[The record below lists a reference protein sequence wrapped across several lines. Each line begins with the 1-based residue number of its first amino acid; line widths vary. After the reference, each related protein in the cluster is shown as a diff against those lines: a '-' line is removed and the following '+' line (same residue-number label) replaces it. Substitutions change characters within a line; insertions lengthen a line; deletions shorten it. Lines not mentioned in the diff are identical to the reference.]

1 MPNTASSPSSA
12 GSSSS
17 LDALNRRL
25 NALLPT
31 NGDVS
36 YNSKHFENP
45 DIGAAISQAEAS
57 YYEAAA
63 PPPSVLAKAIK
74 VVRQGS
80 RQGGILTGPSAIVYI
95 LKRQRIFGLEV
106 CTGWQILQTPYGPQG
121 GYTVGSCSG
130 ESIVPSGGLP
140 TLPPKRAGP

>member
-1 MPNTASSPSSA
+1 MPT
-12 GSSSS
+12 
-17 LDALNRRL
+17 
-25 NALLPT
+25 T
-31 NGDVS
+31 GDVS
-36 YNSKHFENP
+36 YETKHFENP
-45 DIGAAISQAEAS
+45 DLGAAISKAEAS

-140 TLPPKRAGP
+140 TLPPKRTSP

>member
-1 MPNTASSPSSA
+1 
-12 GSSSS
+12 
-17 LDALNRRL
+17 
-25 NALLPT
+25 LPT
-31 NGDVS
+31 TGDVS
-36 YNSKHFENP
+36 HETKHFENP
-45 DIGAAISQAEAS
+45 DLGAAISKAEAS

-106 CTGWQILQTPYGPQG
+106 CTGWQIYGRIVLRRVDRSVGRPADASPQANLAMR
-121 GYTVGSCSG
+121 S
-130 ESIVPSGGLP
+130 
-140 TLPPKRAGP
+140 AGCA

>member
-1 MPNTASSPSSA
+1 V
-12 GSSSS
+12 
-17 LDALNRRL
+17 
-25 NALLPT
+25 LPT
-31 NGDVS
+31 NGDVA
-36 YNSKHFENP
+36 YDSKHFENA
-45 DIGAAISQAEAS
+45 DLGAAISKAEAS

-140 TLPPKRAGP
+140 TLPPKPAP